1 MPKIYAELIV
11 AGRKTFTQVPEQI
24 KGDVK
29 DVLHGYVVEGRLTL
43 EQYEELVGESYD
55 EELVGESYEGDKN
68 N

>member
-29 DVLHGYVVEGRLTL
+29 GVLYDYVVEGRLTPQ
-43 EQYEELVGESYD
+43 QYEDLVGETY
-55 EELVGESYEGDKN
+55 VG
-68 N
+68 